1 MCDVRIE
8 WITDTGKPHGGLY
21 GLLTDQAVLDD
32 AQSTVTEP
40 HLWFMAKD
48 GRIFGLP
55 SKDVTSILAVR
66 GG

>member
-8 WITDTGKPHGGLY
+8 WIDETGKTHGGLY
-21 GLLTDQAVLDD
+21 GLLTDQAVHDN
-32 AQSTVTEP
+32 AQSTVSEP
-40 HLWFMAKD
+40 HFWFRAKD